1 MSIRYNKKVISK
13 IIKGA
18 DGEERLY
25 KARKMATYE
34 IMKEGFKL
42 ISVLAPAGGSAVD
55 AIMEKGERE
64 EHFMEVSSNLFGK
77 MLTMLTAHVT
87 PEHFD
92 DLSRKLLG
100 SLMVKDKEMD
110 IDDIE
115 DHFDEYNGDYLE
127 VLLWLFTENFKD
139 FLWGNAMI
147 RTTIEKIMALLS
159 PKMKDV
165 IESLK
170 NGISEEINMM
180 SSNTQQ
186 DSETTSQ

>member
-13 IIKGA
+13 IVKGI

-34 IMKEGFKL
+34 IMKEGFK
-42 ISVLAPAGGSAVD
+42 IVAVLSPAAGSGVD

-64 EHFMEVSSNLFGK
+64 EQYMEVSSNLFGK
-77 MLTMLTAHVT
+77 MLTMLTAHIT

-92 DLSRKLLG
+92 ELSRKLLG

-110 IDDIE
+110 LDDIE

-147 RTTIEKIMALLS
+147 RTIVEKIMALLS

-165 IESLK
+165 IENLK
-170 NGISEEINMM
+170 SGINEEISMM
-180 SSNTQQ
+180 SSSTPQ
-186 DSETTSQ
+186 DNETISQ